1 MVFLAPITLL
11 GLLLVSL
18 PVVIHL
24 LVRRRG
30 RRLDFPSLRF
40 LRETPTFKLHPRRIR
55 QPLLLLLRAL
65 AIILLVMGVARPLLT
80 LKARAPEA
88 VRFIVLDASLS
99 MKTRGRAEAAREQ
112 ARAIAGRL
120 AEGERAAVI
129 ALSAE
134 ATTLAELTSDRAKL
148 LEAIERYQPAG
159 GAADYDA
166 GFKEINRQLQPEPQ
180 VEAEADLI
188 SDFQASGL
196 DARAEARPGQG
207 ASLRVIAYPVG
218 LKLERNA
225 FWMDESAEKTERG
238 LELSASEIVS
248 ETDGRAGAR
257 RSWMIEGSVGAA
269 PGIEWRAQENGQITG
284 RLKALTPDDF
294 DADDER
300 FFAFAPPRE
309 TRILLIEDG
318 ASADPYLRAALE
330 AAASREGTAPYAL
343 ERRARLP
350 QSSLELAAYSLVVLT
365 LDGAAD
371 ETKVRTLGEYAR
383 GGGSVLLFMA
393 RGLDA
398 ASWAGLA
405 GMDAGEAL
413 PFESVERRAGNQ
425 PLRFGAVER
434 RAPQLR
440 GLGKSA
446 LGALLSV
453 RVSDGYALTPRASSD
468 TLMRWSDSTPAFVS
482 SRTGEGVVLLLAASP
497 ERASGDLGLSPSFPA
512 LVSSILRATY
522 TAREPLSHT
531 IGEALRL
538 NIATETEVR
547 ITDTQGRVVTAKA
560 RELVRR
566 PLSYF
571 AEPGIYSL
579 EFAGTQRY
587 VAFNAPVS
595 ESESALATE
604 EELKARFP
612 TGEAVGA
619 RVSNLSRSQDAV
631 ERSGQTWRY
640 LLCASFLLM
649 IAELLVA
656 GGRRKVVEG

>member
-1 MVFLAPITLL
+1 MVFLAPLTLL

-18 PVVIHL
+18 PVLIHL

-40 LRETPTFKLHPRRIR
+40 LRETPNFKLHPRSIR

-65 AIILLVMGVARPLLT
+65 AIILLVMGVARPLFT
-80 LKARAPEA
+80 LKVRAPEA
-88 VRFIVLDASLS
+88 VRFIVMDASLS
-99 MKTRGRAEAAREQ
+99 MKTRGRTEAAREQ

-129 ALSAE
+129 ALSSE
-134 ATTLAELTSDRAKL
+134 ATTLLELTSDRAKL

-159 GAADYDA
+159 GATDYDA
-166 GFKEINRQLQPEPQ
+166 GFKEINRQLQPWPQ
-180 VEAEADLI
+180 VEAEADII

-196 DARAEARPGQG
+196 NVRAEARPGQG

-218 LKLERNA
+218 SKLERNA
-225 FWMDESAEKTERG
+225 FWMDESAEKTGRG

-248 ETDGRAGAR
+248 ETDGRAGER
-257 RSWMIEGSVGAA
+257 RSWMIEGEVGAA
-269 PGIEWRAQENGQITG
+269 PGIEWRAQKNGQITG
-284 RLKALTPDDF
+284 RLQALTPDDF

-318 ASADPYLRAALE
+318 ADPYLRAALE
-330 AAASREGTAPYAL
+330 AAASKEGTAPYAL
-343 ERRARLP
+343 DRRARLP
-350 QSSLELAAYSLVVLT
+350 ESSSDLAVYSLVVLT

-371 ETKVRTLGEYAR
+371 ETKVRTLDEYAR

-398 ASWAGLA
+398 ASWARLA

-425 PLRFGAVER
+425 PLRFGAVD
-434 RAPQLR
+434 ALSPQLR

-446 LGALLSV
+446 LGALSSV
-453 RVSDGYALTPRASSD
+453 RVSDSYALTPRASSD
-468 TLMRWSDSTPAFVS
+468 TLMRWSDSTPALIS
-482 SRTGEGVVLLLAASP
+482 SRTGEGEMLLLAASP

-531 IGEALRL
+531 IGESLRL
-538 NIATETEVR
+538 KIAPETEVR

-566 PLSYF
+566 PLAYF

-579 EFAGTQRY
+579 EFAGAQRY
-587 VAFNAPVS
+587 MAFNAPLP

-612 TGEAVGA
+612 TGEAAGA
-619 RVSNLSRSQDAV
+619 RASNLSRSQDAV
-631 ERSGQTWRY
+631 ERSGEMWRY
-640 LLCASFLLM
+640 LLCAAFLLM
-649 IAELLVA
+649 IAELFVA
-656 GGRRKVVEG
+656 GGRRKIAEG